1 MEHLRV
7 WVAPLT
13 QVRQAG
19 PRLVPMGQG
28 LQQDLSIP
36 ECLGS
41 ALPAPAMPGTGIPR
55 LCAVGILMAPRCMDH
70 PAHPM
75 ALGHD
80 AQGGPGVGSD
90 SSRAC
95 CAKQLAQVIGSYR

>member
-1 MEHLRV
+1 MEHPSV
-7 WVAPLT
+7 WVAPPA

-19 PRLVPMGQG
+19 PQLVPMGQG
-28 LQQDLSIP
+28 LQQDLSIL

-41 ALPAPAMPGTGIPR
+41 ALPAPAVPGTGIPR
-55 LCAVGILMAPRCMDH
+55 PGAVGILMAPRCTDH
-70 PAHPM
+70 LAHPT

-90 SSRAC
+90 SS
-95 CAKQLAQVIGSYR
+95 